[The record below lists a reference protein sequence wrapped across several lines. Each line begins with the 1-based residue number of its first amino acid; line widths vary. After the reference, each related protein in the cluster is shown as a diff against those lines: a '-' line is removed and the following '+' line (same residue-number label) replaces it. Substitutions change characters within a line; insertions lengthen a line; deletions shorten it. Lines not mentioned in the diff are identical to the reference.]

1 MRARSPR
8 LEGTVDRNG
17 IAVAY
22 EVFGDA
28 PTPGSPTVVFAPMS
42 PVVHSRAWKA
52 QVPYLSRRA
61 TVVTIDP
68 RGNGRSDRPRDPAD
82 YADRVYAADTLA
94 VMDHLGIR
102 SAALVGLCSSA
113 WWSIVTAAEHPER
126 VAALVAVAPQ
136 VPHVTDPHPA
146 RERHAFDAV
155 PGTDEGWAKDT
166 AWFWRRDYRGF
177 LDFFAGQVL
186 PEPHST
192 KQHEDF
198 VEWGLG
204 ADVEAQI
211 AWKARPPATST
222 LEETLELIGR
232 VRCPV
237 LVIHGD
243 DDRCQPEGRAVR
255 LAELTQ
261 GRRVVVPGS
270 GHLPMARQPV
280 VVNQLM
286 REFLTDTGVLAP
298 STSRAAINPK
308 SDPVSDAPVTAP
320 AVRRARRPPRA
331 LYLSS
336 PIGLGHARRD
346 LAVVRALRERVPGLE
361 VDWLTQS
368 PVTTFL
374 ESHGERVHP
383 ASRWLANESAHL
395 ESVAGEHDLDAF
407 AAIRDMD
414 EILVHNFMVFSD
426 LVEDEAY
433 DLWTGDEAWEVDHF
447 LHENPRLKQAPYAWL
462 TDFVGWVPMPRDD
475 AAHSARE
482 AALTADYNA
491 EMIEHVE
498 QLPGV
503 RDRSLFVGNPDDVV
517 DTTFGPGLP
526 RVRDWVG
533 AHYEFTGYITDVHPP
548 SIDERAS
555 WRAEFGIAPDSKTC
569 VVAVGGSGVG
579 MALLRRAVETH
590 VLARR
595 HVDGLRTILVTGPR
609 IAPGSVPRV
618 PGLTVR
624 GFVRDL
630 PRLLAAADVALVQGG
645 LTTTMELAAAGRP
658 FVYVPLR
665 HHFEQNVHVRHRLD
679 NYGAGRCLTWE
690 EADPDRLAAALVE
703 ELGHDVHHRGV
714 ELDGA
719 RRAAAML
726 AELVRAG

>member
-8 LEGTVDRNG
+8 LEGTIDRDG
-17 IAVAY
+17 VGVAY
-22 EVFGDA
+22 EVFDD
-28 PTPGSPTVVFAPMS
+28 THDPGSPTVVFAPMS

-52 QVPYLSRRA
+52 QVPYLSRYA

-68 RGNGRSDRPRDPAD
+68 RGNGRSDRPRDPAA
-82 YADRVYAADTLA
+82 YADRAYAADTLA

-102 SAALVGLCSSA
+102 SAALVGVCSSA
-113 WWSIVTAAEHPER
+113 WWSIVAAAEHPDR
-126 VAALVAVAPQ
+126 VDALVAIAPQ

-146 RERHAFDAV
+146 RALHAFDDV
-155 PGTDEGWAKDT
+155 PPTDEGWAKDT
-166 AWFWRRDYRGF
+166 AWYWRRDYRGY

-192 KQHEDF
+192 KQRDDF

-211 AWKARPPATST
+211 AWKARPPATNT
-222 LEETLELIGR
+222 LEETLELVGR

-243 DDRCQPEGRAVR
+243 DDRCQPAGRAVR
-255 LAELTQ
+255 LAELTH
-261 GRRVVVPGS
+261 GRRVTVPGS
-270 GHLPMARQPV
+270 GHLPMAREPV
-280 VVNQLM
+280 VVNLLM
-286 REFLTDTGVLAP
+286 REFLTDAGVLGP
-298 STSRAAINPK
+298 SRPMAAHA
-308 SDPVSDAPVTAP
+308 PVSDVPVTAP
-320 AVRRARRPPRA
+320 AVRRGGRPPRA

-361 VDWLTQS
+361 VDWLSQS

-374 ESHGERVHP
+374 EAHGERVHP
-383 ASRWLANESAHL
+383 ASRWLANETSHL

-426 LVEDEAY
+426 LVEGEAY

-447 LHENPRLKQAPYAWL
+447 LHENPRLKRAPYAWL
-462 TDFVGWVPMPRDD
+462 TDFVGWVPMPRED
-475 AAHSARE
+475 AATSARE
-482 AALTADYNA
+482 AELTADYNA

-498 QLPGV
+498 RLPGV

-526 RVRDWVG
+526 RVRNWVRT
-533 AHYEFTGYITDVHPP
+533 HYEFTGYITDVCPP
-548 SIDERAS
+548 SAAERDS
-555 WRAEFGIAPDSKTC
+555 WRAEFGIAPDDTAC

-579 MALLRRAVETH
+579 TALLRRAVEAHT
-590 VLARR
+590 LARH

-609 IAPGSVPRV
+609 IPPGSLPRV

-690 EADPDRLAAALVE
+690 EADPDRLAGALVE
-703 ELGHDVHHRGV
+703 ELGREVHHRPV
-714 ELDGA
+714 ERDGA
-719 RRAAAML
+719 VRAAEAL